1 MIVGKTPSLDN
12 LARPINAGTG
22 LSLPDAAALIVGAAI
37 ASAHV
42 RGAVPTQ
49 ALDEVGWTFLW
60 LTLAGVA
67 LTAAGPIVLLVRW
80 RWRRPPGYPRSGD
93 YLWMVL
99 GLPWVLTAG
108 LRPGVAGTGSGRG
121 IGGLYVPAL
130 GIGVGLASL
139 LALGVVWTTWVVR
152 PPAIPDDPPVAPSWT
167 ERVGLGRAIAWPL
180 QCGFAMVLC
189 SP

>member
-1 MIVGKTPSLDN
+1 MIIDKSPPADN
-12 LARPINAGTG
+12 LGRANNAGTG
-22 LSLPDAAALIVGAAI
+22 LSLPDVAALVVGAAI

-49 ALDEVGWTFLW
+49 SLDEVGWSFLW

-93 YLWMVL
+93 WLWALL

-108 LRPGVAGTGSGRG
+108 LRPGVAGSAGGVS
-121 IGGLYVPAL
+121 GLYLPL
-130 GIGVGLASL
+130 LGVGVAMASVVALAM
-139 LALGVVWTTWVVR
+139 VWVTWVVR
-152 PPAIPDDPPVAPSWT
+152 PPSVAPRVPAPWAWT
-167 ERVGLGRAIAWPL
+167 ERVGLALAVAWPL
-180 QCGFAMVLC
+180 QCGFALVLC
-189 SP
+189 TP